1 MTTELDLLF
10 TGIFHGYLD
19 TADSRAAG
27 VPAAA
32 DCALLQMDG
41 DADERDPRICI
52 RAEVEGVHRTKTITV
67 TAVCR
72 GTQPRSVT
80 GPWLAAVGDR
90 MANKR
95 QLMAYIAALPVAQR
109 SGWQFESLSP
119 PAPAKITRED
129 GSVIETG
136 IGVQMVITI

>member
-10 TGIFHGYLD
+10 TSIFHGYLD

-41 DADERDPRICI
+41 DDEEKNPRICI
-52 RAEVEGVHRTKTITV
+52 RAEVEGIHRTKTITV

-72 GTQPRSVT
+72 GTAPRETT

-90 MANKR
+90 MANER
-95 QLMAYIAALPVAQR
+95 QLMAYIAALPLAQR
-109 SGWQFESLSP
+109 TGWQIENLSP

-129 GSVIETG
+129 GSMIESG
-136 IGVQMVITI
+136 IGVQLIVTI